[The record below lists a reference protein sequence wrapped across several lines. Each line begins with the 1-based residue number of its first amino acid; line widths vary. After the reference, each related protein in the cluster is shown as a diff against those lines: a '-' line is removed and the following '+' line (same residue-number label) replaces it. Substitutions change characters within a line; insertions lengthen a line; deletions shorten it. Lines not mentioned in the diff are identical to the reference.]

1 MPTEPKND
9 NGIEDGDRTP
19 DDSIASAETQ
29 AETETDSGSGQGSGQ
44 GSDPNTDP
52 NTGPN
57 TDPGSTESRRSPHA
71 AGMRSVLDT
80 MAAGDP
86 ADTLALRDVIQGLG
100 RGTFGVLLF
109 LAALPAFIPIPGL
122 AGALSGPLVVLVGLQ
137 VLILLPNPW
146 LPGFVAR
153 RGPLRS
159 TVIRFDR
166 KVSPWLRRL
175 EKTVRPRL
183 VTFVEHPLATVF
195 TGLQIVLLGILL
207 SLPIPFTNY
216 LFACLLM
223 IYALA
228 LLERDGAMMLIA
240 WACGL
245 AAIGVFGVLSGNLV
259 ALAWAWLEKLP

>member
-1 MPTEPKND
+1 MTRDPKDEGETED
-9 NGIEDGDRTP
+9 TARAEDGIGEGAGKGAEYGIDGKAEVAPET
-19 DDSIASAETQ
+19 DAETR
-29 AETETDSGSGQGSGQ
+29 TEMDDDTDS
-44 GSDPNTDP
+44 D
-52 NTGPN
+52 
-57 TDPGSTESRRSPHA
+57 STQRRSSA
-71 AGMRSVLDT
+71 AGMRSVLDA

-86 ADTLALRDVIQGLG
+86 ADTLAVRDVIQGLG

-137 VLILLPNPW
+137 VLMVLPNPW

-175 EKTVRPRL
+175 EKMVRPRL
-183 VTFVEHPLATVF
+183 LAVVEHPLATVF
-195 TGLQIVLLGILL
+195 TGLQLVLLGILL

-216 LFACLLM
+216 LFACLLLV
-223 IYALA
+223 YALA
-228 LLERDGAMMLIA
+228 LLERDGAMMLVA
-240 WACGL
+240 WACGV
-245 AAIGVFGVLSGNLV
+245 AAIAVFGVLSGNLV